1 MKKSLFTISMLM
13 AVSSAVASP
22 WSLDSCISYAVE
34 HSLQVRQRIVEVR
47 QGNVEV
53 SSAKSGYLPT
63 LGAQVSQGWNIGR
76 GLTSDNTYADRN
88 TSNTQWGVNL
98 SLPLFDGLNTPRQVA
113 YAKASLAASLQQL
126 EAIRD
131 NVTLNVIAGYL

>member
-1 MKKSLFTISMLM
+1 MIMKKSLFTISMLM

-98 SLPLFDGLNTPRQVA
+98 SLP
-113 YAKASLAASLQQL
+113 
-126 EAIRD
+126 
-131 NVTLNVIAGYL
+131 